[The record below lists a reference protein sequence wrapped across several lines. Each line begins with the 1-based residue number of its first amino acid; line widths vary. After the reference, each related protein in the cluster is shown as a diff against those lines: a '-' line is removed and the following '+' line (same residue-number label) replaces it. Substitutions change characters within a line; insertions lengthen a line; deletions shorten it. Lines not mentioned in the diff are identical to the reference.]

1 MQSRPTKKSTAKSN
15 FDVATKT
22 VFPAAASEAMPPVRT
37 AVCRRATV
45 TRAPRSRARLLPV
58 TTRRN
63 SWRSHVHRTY
73 TAQRV
78 QPFKLQTRNV
88 GGRGGRP
95 SPFSGGSKGG
105 ILFGK
110 RIPPLSGSSAKSCTN
125 HAVPTALQPTHP
137 SKRGAESLR
146 PSGRKKRAVHRTTL
160 IFCSISQCG

>member
-1 MQSRPTKKSTAKSN
+1 MPQFPSQRLPRISTISPIGGERSN
-15 FDVATKT
+15 
-22 VFPAAASEAMPPVRT
+22 AAGAHRSPPPIYRHS
-37 AVCRRATV
+37 RATEC
-45 TRAPRSRARLLPV
+45 ARLKSV

-78 QPFKLQTRNV
+78 QPFKLQTSNV

-110 RIPPLSGSSAKSCTN
+110 RIPPLPGSSAKCCTN

>member
-22 VFPAAASEAMPPVRT
+22 VFPAAASEAMPPPASSPPPDYRHS
-37 AVCRRATV
+37 RATEC
-45 TRAPRSRARLLPV
+45 ARLIDV
-58 TTRRN
+58 SKRSG
-63 SWRSHVHRTY
+63 SWRSHVHCTS

-78 QPFKLQTRNV
+78 QSFKLQTRNV

-110 RIPPLSGSSAKSCTN
+110 RIPPLPGSSAKCCTN

>member
-1 MQSRPTKKSTAKSN
+1 MWRQRRSSPRRRAKQCRRYASSPPPDYRHSR
-15 FDVATKT
+15 ATK
-22 VFPAAASEAMPPVRT
+22 
-37 AVCRRATV
+37 C
-45 TRAPRSRARLLPV
+45 ARLQLV

-63 SWRSHVHRTY
+63 SWRSHVHRAY

-78 QPFKLQTRNV
+78 QSFKLQTRNV

-110 RIPPLSGSSAKSCTN
+110 RIPPLPGSSAKCCTN

>member
-1 MQSRPTKKSTAKSN
+1 MWRQRRSSPRRRAQQ
-15 FDVATKT
+15 
-22 VFPAAASEAMPPVRT
+22 
-37 AVCRRATV
+37 CRRY
-45 TRAPRSRARLLPV
+45 APQSAAEPPSLAPHGVGRGCCRYRLAEG
-58 TTRRN
+58 

-78 QPFKLQTRNV
+78 QPFKPQTRNV

-110 RIPPLSGSSAKSCTN
+110 RIPPLPGSSAKGCTN

>member
-1 MQSRPTKKSTAKSN
+1 MPPRPRITHQKGGERSN
-15 FDVATKT
+15 
-22 VFPAAASEAMPPVRT
+22 AAAAQAVR
-37 AVCRRATV
+37 RQSTV

-58 TTRRN
+58 TKRRDP
-63 SWRSHVHRTY
+63 WRSHVHRTC

-110 RIPPLSGSSAKSCTN
+110 RIPPLSGSSAKCCTN
-125 HAVPTALQPTHP
+125 HAVPTALQPTQP

-146 PSGRKKRAVHRTTL
+146 PSGCKKRAVHRTTL